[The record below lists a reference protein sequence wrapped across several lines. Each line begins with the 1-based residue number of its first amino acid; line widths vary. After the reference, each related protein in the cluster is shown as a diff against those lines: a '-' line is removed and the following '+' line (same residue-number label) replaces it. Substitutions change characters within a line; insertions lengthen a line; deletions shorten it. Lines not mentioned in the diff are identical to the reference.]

1 MQLRSY
7 DKKELA
13 MLYFPQSAPQV
24 AMRRLKRWINKCP
37 ELSKAMD
44 DCLLDRRARFFT
56 KKQVELIFE
65 YLDEP

>member
-13 MLYFPQSAPQV
+13 MLYFPQSDPQV
-24 AMRRLKRWINKCP
+24 AMRRLKRWITKCP
-37 ELSKAMD
+37 ELSKALD
-44 DCLLDRRARFFT
+44 ECLDYKRARFFT
-56 KKQVELIFE
+56 RKQVELIFE